1 MKKKTTPAKTKQK
14 RNRLAKIA
22 EARTMQD
29 KLLLAHYGM
38 TGAEY
43 SATEMQIARKFF
55 DVRRVD
61 AAELE
66 QRIKRELAKGEVT
79 AGTETEFCLLK
90 AGQKQLFQYA
100 WTAMRK
106 WQPDMLEKLARAMRK
121 IERHKFPDSRDAHRR
136 AALIANNG
144 NVADAVKSLNWL
156 CDPDLERDK
165 LNRLKRESFKGLFPK
180 DT

>member
-1 MKKKTTPAKTKQK
+1 MKKKIAPTKPQQK
-14 RNRLAKIA
+14 RKRLAKIA
-22 EARTMQD
+22 EAGTIHD

-38 TGAEY
+38 TAAEY

-55 DVRRVD
+55 YVRRVD

-66 QRIKRELAKGEVT
+66 QRIKKELAKGEAT

-90 AGQKQLFQYA
+90 SGQKQLFQYA
-100 WTAMRK
+100 WTAVRK
-106 WQPDMLEKLARAMRK
+106 WKPEMFKRLAWAMQK
-121 IERHKFPDSRDAHRR
+121 IARHKFPENHDGWRR
-136 AALIANNG
+136 HYLISNNG
-144 NVADAVKSLNWL
+144 NVAAAVKCIHWT

-165 LNRLKRESFKGLFPK
+165 LNRLKRTSFKSLFPR